1 MQPFCNLV
9 SLLFRQIHSWI
20 NSNPFYWNVC
30 ADASIWIFCNNF
42 TFFRMLLSQCLDPAS
57 VSTLRKCYRCHI
69 FIQDKFNYVFN
80 TSIHVPLLSS
90 KGSDQLRQA
99 SKVSKASRRL
109 IIPLSCFP
117 VFCWCLRYI
126 FRSHRFHPSLF
137 SVPLN

>member
-1 MQPFCNLV
+1 MQPFRNLV

-69 FIQDKFNYVFN
+69 FIQDKFNYIFN
-80 TSIHVPLLSS
+80 TSIHVLLLSL
-90 KGSDQLRQA
+90 KGSSSSGRLLKYLRLFA
-99 SKVSKASRRL
+99 VSLSPYPVSRYSVGVSGTSFDH
-109 IIPLSCFP
+109 I
-117 VFCWCLRYI
+117 VFTLR
-126 FRSHRFHPSLF
+126 FSLF
-137 SVPLN
+137 P